1 MEDCIEEPIMYFYGE
16 GLGAESLV
24 GNDGKVTE
32 ETKSNNS
39 KPSAPKMFFFGQPG
53 CLQNSP
59 VKPLTSLTNKEE
71 PPIKKTFSLVDYETD
86 SSSNSNNQTEKRD
99 GPEKESDKK
108 IVESENNVK
117 ESVSAEEE
125 DDLLD
130 RITKALESDEET
142 KIKVNETKN
151 VTSDRPF
158 SNVQKTS
165 FKTASLNEEQANL
178 NHKSNDTTVRT
189 TSNIDNDNK
198 ESILPAQENVNIN
211 LKEDIDE
218 SMSNK
223 KNEQVNKEKK
233 EKANKDEC
241 KIKDNTQITSQV
253 HETNEIEQVSEII
266 ISTAKDK
273 VSNLKNESL
282 TTSIKHDNLTEIS
295 IPKHETPANIQK
307 IEDNIKNILE
317 TSQQIIAKFPSID
330 NSTMDVTI
338 ESPTPDTS
346 INIDSVPVE
355 AVELNRKLVEDVE
368 KDTPN
373 STNGQEC
380 PSTETEIHEDTKI
393 AENTIVDE
401 DLFESESSIK
411 DDEKS
416 EITEEAI
423 IIESST
429 NQEKPS
435 VEVKEEESSNKS
447 LKEVIPNDCLTNKE
461 TSFEIEDK
469 EIIINYPEEEV
480 VNKSSSN
487 VEISLKGI
495 EEQEITVEIPVEVE
509 IKESMAIKSKQESPS
524 KEIKEEE
531 KNAETSEK
539 VAINEES
546 SNQEI
551 SLKELNM
558 DKCVE
563 IPKEMTI
570 DESSSKLETYEESTS
585 KTPERETVGETSSN
599 QEVSS
604 KKIEEEDG
612 NDETSVKIKLNESL
626 MIESKQESSSE
637 EKSIVETTEEVTLN
651 ERQLIMESGKE
662 DEVPEEEML
671 NDDSSK
677 QENNLIETE
686 KPVSAI
692 KISEVVELSE
702 SQTMQDEDVLTR
714 SIKETSIIVELPEIM
729 NNGIQDQSEFKTM
742 SEPENSF
749 NDKDAADSSENSNME
764 SENIESSEVSQHV
777 NDTNMDLSES
787 LTTKVNEENSIAHE
801 AIESSDN
808 SECYNDGPETSEAKH
823 GMKTDS
829 TESITTNEN
838 EEETT
843 NVQTSFI
850 NETVEATESQNA
862 EHVATYETSQQ
873 KEFQNPPET
882 YRMFETLKEANPKT
896 ERMRIPIPL
905 CTPKSSKIVQ
915 APNYTQNVVDS
926 MHQQHREAEEL
937 SKAQELNESNDNC
950 NQMEHQSDHTHVL
963 NESNDNCNQMEHQTG
978 PTNELIERKDVE
990 QIIIPDVMSVM
1001 SENNNQVLNKIECAE
1016 QNIEEN
1022 TIVEQKNIE
1031 EQSNNNDEPECSA
1044 NISTLV
1050 IDNKMHKE
1058 TTENEKEEDLL
1069 ATKGSYSSNEM
1080 DKRSLNLEIIDNV
1093 PDKNESIIVNTVKV
1107 FEDPQEHM
1115 VVLENTKESSS
1126 VSSEQIESIKE
1137 KSQVV
1142 SDKTVLDEIKPR
1154 EEKIVH
1160 ISDELD
1166 EISSDDDREQSF
1178 EDCNRYDEDEDDRER
1193 SLTPPAVE
1201 TVSKDTMLTNKNEV
1215 QAQANDLVINE
1226 NISVASTTKIELVRE
1241 STQTRPTVEIE
1252 MKNDVLLPEINKS
1265 KFVAQKDDIV
1275 IAAEDVSDEESS
1287 EETSLSPEPIAP
1299 KVAQEIKINEP
1310 LLPIEIGASASI
1322 KFISEPEKKMLKK
1335 VVVEQQFK
1343 ADEMLDLSK
1352 ASKEVLKEKTIDSF
1366 VEVSP
1371 TKMET
1376 LQPMET
1382 TELAEDLTK
1391 HAEASK
1397 SIIVPTKVIQNLSPK
1412 KRMTLLP
1419 IANRKRKLSE
1429 TRLPTESDS
1438 DSLSD
1443 RPSDSLSQ
1451 DTEDDDEEVSK
1462 KKLKLR
1468 TKNPKKIVRKNAP
1481 SEMNESSDYKQEE
1494 KLIEIQKIDDIKPF
1508 VEPKIVQS
1516 PIDVANVVVVEQVK
1530 VEIAS
1535 SSEKQE
1541 RKPVR
1546 AAARK
1551 AMDEIKTLD
1560 KPATQT
1566 RQKRMQVEAKAE
1578 EVKAIAAALVKA
1590 APVKVAAAQTK
1601 DVQIKVEEKPISPVE
1616 QEDVVVES
1624 KQRKAMSVQ
1633 AKKEEEKKELLN
1645 TPVEPQQ
1652 ELKIESIESTDE
1664 KVPAATSS
1672 TKQDLKFDY
1681 DANEDVVANVAA
1693 IKYMM
1698 TKEVKTEDDEEN
1710 DVSKKRGR
1718 KSKRG
1723 RYARKSNQNDGSSS
1737 DEDAPS
1743 NAKGAKQE
1751 EAASKT
1757 TTPKKKRETGPKGL
1771 LRHIDTSLVID
1782 TNDETPVRMSR
1793 RIAQQKIREETDR
1806 RQMEEKLL
1814 KQMKAEAEKK
1824 KKGGPGSDNEK
1835 DENYEKEE
1843 EEEEEEEENSDEAG
1857 AKEGKKRKKTKIL
1870 PSDKQW
1876 QTSSSA
1882 SEESEQEEEDYMEHI
1897 PSDHGSPLFRSDHEF
1912 SPESDDET
1920 DQVIIPI
1927 KRARTAKKVVATEA
1941 NSNYEDINPIHACQV
1956 CHKTDSPE
1964 WILLCDQC
1972 DHGYHCSCLTPI
1984 VFLIPSGNW
1993 FCPLCCH
2000 KNLVEKLSKQLID
2013 YDSMMHAFKLEEM
2026 RKQRQSLAEIS
2037 AENIIEES
2045 QEAHR
2050 KRERSDKYS
2059 EDRETSS
2066 KKKTS
2071 RAISYSSNESSGS
2084 SSDDEPL
2091 NFYKLRKRNQT
2102 AVPSYRFNDYD
2113 DLINSAIRKD
2123 MASKVDEDVEI
2134 DDGEDE
2140 DETHAGNAG
2149 RGKDIATI
2157 IEGDKE
2163 EKKEQ
2168 DDETIKDVEESKGK
2182 KMERKDESS
2191 DDSDIVKP
2199 RKYKGKKKSRKLNNL
2214 DISSEED
2221 RGSDEDFKG
2230 ASSSDS
2236 DEAGTGSGDSESSL
2250 DFPRRKGK
2258 KGKST
2263 RRSTRTRQKRVEE
2276 RFIDDNT
2283 SDDEP
2288 LKPPARKIKKR
2299 TLSEEEEFDVND
2311 DEDEDGSVDEEID
2324 SEDLCDDTETSDSS
2338 NNGWPKK
2345 KKKRT
2350 ASYDIKPVKK
2360 VVKRTDDED
2369 KAFRAGISKKKILKE
2384 SLKSD
2389 AEDDK
2394 EGSDGSESAKGKR
2407 KTRGKKLLYLIEDDL
2422 ESSDDGI
2429 KPGVKR
2435 PDTPPEERELFI
2447 QKQEEIKRMLAAKNT
2462 EGAKQ
2467 LAAPK
2472 ITHGCPP
2479 SPPPLISGESSSLST
2494 VPKQFIESAKAL
2506 DLDYRIKPQS
2516 SMIGASKI
2524 DMNPNDMNEE
2534 ELARMMEEE
2543 DFAQHQLKLA
2553 GEAIA
2558 RKKLLDLET
2567 KVEENFAGFKDSNR
2581 KDKPEP
2587 KKRSKKQ
2594 KVEVKPIPGSVP
2606 TSVIASLIT
2615 ATTAIPPIM
2624 ESPSNSLMLT
2634 PHPSQ
2639 HPPLQLLTTQTE
2651 NLSRPNLPPLHSH
2664 LLVHGGTSPS
2674 TVSSAHHGPTP
2685 MPSQIFSA
2693 NQLFAGIVPRHPS
2706 VISSHYPPTPEQL
2719 LPLSYHQPSNV
2730 HHPSQ
2735 AHQLQQISPES
2746 DSKKRGRRKKFTPLR
2761 TDLPTGATSDV
2772 IRSDKSALPA
2782 ATSIERMDEK
2792 VKGNIIKKNDKI
2804 VDIIFNL

>member
-1 MEDCIEEPIMYFYGE
+1 MEDCIEEPTMYFYGE

-24 GNDGKVTE
+24 GNDGKVAE
-32 ETKSNNS
+32 ETKSNNT
-39 KPSAPKMFFFGQPG
+39 KPK
-53 CLQNSP
+53 
-59 VKPLTSLTNKEE
+59 
-71 PPIKKTFSLVDYETD
+71 
-86 SSSNSNNQTEKRD
+86 
-99 GPEKESDKK
+99 KESDKK
-108 IVESENNVK
+108 IVESENSVK

-142 KIKVNETKN
+142 KIKLNETKN
-151 VTSDRPF
+151 VTPDRPF
-158 SNVQKTS
+158 SNVKESSLKT
-165 FKTASLNEEQANL
+165 TSLNEEQANS
-178 NHKSNDTTVRT
+178 NHKSNDTVVPT
-189 TSNIDNDNK
+189 TTKANIDNDNK

-211 LKEDIDE
+211 LKDDTDE

-223 KNEQVNKEKK
+223 KNEELNKEEK
-233 EKANKDEC
+233 EMANMEEC
-241 KIKDNTQITSQV
+241 KIKDNTQITSQD
-253 HETNEIEQVSEII
+253 HATNESESMSKVK
-266 ISTAKDK
+266 ISDANDD
-273 VSNLKNESL
+273 VLNLKNESP
-282 TTSIKHDNLTEIS
+282 TTSIKHDNSTEIS

-330 NSTMDVTI
+330 NSAMDATI
-338 ESPTPDTS
+338 ESSTSDTLT
-346 INIDSVPVE
+346 NDEVMPVE
-355 AVELNRKLVEDVE
+355 TEELDSKLVEDVE
-368 KDTPN
+368 EDTPN

-380 PSTETEIHEDTKI
+380 PSAETEMHEDTKI
-393 AENTIVDE
+393 AENVTVNE
-401 DLFESESSIK
+401 DSSVIETPLK
-411 DDEKS
+411 DDETS

-423 IIESST
+423 ISESST
-429 NQEKPS
+429 KQEIQLEEVEEEENSNKTPEEVLPSESVTNQETPLE
-435 VEVKEEESSNKS
+435 VEEMQIDIKA
-447 LKEVIPNDCLTNKE
+447 
-461 TSFEIEDK
+461 
-469 EIIINYPEEEV
+469 PEEE
-480 VNKSSSN
+480 N
-487 VEISLKGI
+487 VI
-495 EEQEITVEIPVEVE
+495 E
-509 IKESMAIKSKQESPS
+509 S
-524 KEIKEEE
+524 
-531 KNAETSEK
+531 
-539 VAINEES
+539 S

-551 SLKELNM
+551 SLKTIEEPESTVEVHDEVTNEENLTIDESLTNEENLTIEIKQESTSNEIEEVESIVKTPEVTINEEPLKEQ
-558 DKCVE
+558 DDEKCVE
-563 IPKEMTI
+563 IPEEMTI
-570 DESSSKLETYEESTS
+570 DESSSQLETPLKEIENEVSTI
-585 KTPERETVGETSSN
+585 KTPEEEADNESSSN
-599 QEVSS
+599 QEIPSEN
-604 KKIEEEDG
+604 IEDEDE
-612 NDETSVKIKLNESL
+612 DFPTTSVKEPST
-626 MIESKQESSSE
+626 
-637 EKSIVETTEEVTLN
+637 IV
-651 ERQLIMESGKE
+651 
-662 DEVPEEEML
+662 EVPEVP
-671 NDDSSK
+671 
-677 QENNLIETE
+677 ET
-686 KPVSAI
+686 
-692 KISEVVELSE
+692 
-702 SQTMQDEDVLTR
+702 
-714 SIKETSIIVELPEIM
+714 M
-729 NNGIQDQSEFKTM
+729 NNGIQEQSEFKTM

-749 NDKDAADSSENSNME
+749 NDKDAADSSEMSNME

-777 NDTNMDLSES
+777 IETNMDLSES

-801 AIESSDN
+801 TIESSEN

-823 GMKTDS
+823 EMKTDS

-843 NVQTSFI
+843 NVQASFT
-850 NETVEATESQNA
+850 NETVEAAESQNA
-862 EHVATYETSQQ
+862 TYETTQQ

-950 NQMEHQSDHTHVL
+950 NQMEHQSDHTLVL
-963 NESNDNCNQMEHQTG
+963 NESNDNCNQMEHQTE
-978 PTNELIERKDVE
+978 PTNELIERKEVE
-990 QIIIPDVMSVM
+990 QIVIPEVMT
-1001 SENNNQVLNKIECAE
+1001 ENNNQVLNKVECAE
-1016 QNIEEN
+1016 QSIEEN
-1022 TIVEQKNIE
+1022 VTVEQKNIE
-1031 EQSNNNDEPECSA
+1031 EQSNNNEEPECSV
-1044 NISTLV
+1044 NVPTLV
-1050 IDNKMHKE
+1050 IDDKLHEE
-1058 TTENEKEEDLL
+1058 TTEDKKEEDLL
-1069 ATKGSYSSNEM
+1069 ETRESNEVN
-1080 DKRSLNLEIIDNV
+1080 KRSLNLEIMEEV
-1093 PDKNESIIVNTVKV
+1093 PDKEESNLVKAVTVS
-1107 FEDPQEHM
+1107 EEPQEDL
-1115 VVLENTKESSS
+1115 VVLESTRESSS
-1126 VSSEQIESIKE
+1126 VSAEQVESMKE
-1137 KSQVV
+1137 ESLVV
-1142 SDKTVLDEIKPR
+1142 PDKPVVDEIKPT

-1166 EISSDDDREQSF
+1166 EISSDDDREESF
-1178 EDCNRYDEDEDDRER
+1178 EETN
-1193 SLTPPAVE
+1193 LT
-1201 TVSKDTMLTNKNEV
+1201 
-1215 QAQANDLVINE
+1215 
-1226 NISVASTTKIELVRE
+1226 
-1241 STQTRPTVEIE
+1241 
-1252 MKNDVLLPEINKS
+1252 
-1265 KFVAQKDDIV
+1265 
-1275 IAAEDVSDEESS
+1275 
-1287 EETSLSPEPIAP
+1287 PEPIAP
-1299 KVAQEIKINEP
+1299 KVAQEIKVIEP
-1310 LLPIEIGASASI
+1310 SLPIEIATSTSVT
-1322 KFISEPEKKMLKK
+1322 FIPEPEKEILKQ
-1335 VVVEQQFK
+1335 VVVEQQN
-1343 ADEMLDLSK
+1343 EMLDLSK
-1352 ASKEVLKEKTIDSF
+1352 TSREVLNEKIIESS

-1371 TKMET
+1371 TKVET
-1376 LQPMET
+1376 PKPMET
-1382 TELAEDLTK
+1382 TEIAEDLTK
-1391 HAEASK
+1391 PAEPSK
-1397 SIIVPTKVIQNLSPK
+1397 SLPAPSRVTQNLSPK

-1419 IANRKRKLSE
+1419 ISNRKRKISE

-1443 RPSDSLSQ
+1443 RPSDSVSQ
-1451 DTEDDDEEVSK
+1451 DTEDDEEAVSK

-1481 SEMNESSDYKQEE
+1481 TEINESINDKQEE
-1494 KLIEIQKIDDIKPF
+1494 KLIVVPKIDDVKPL
-1508 VEPKIVQS
+1508 VEPKIVQA
-1516 PIDVANVVVVEQVK
+1516 PI
-1530 VEIAS
+1530 
-1535 SSEKQE
+1535 
-1541 RKPVR
+1541 
-1546 AAARK
+1546 
-1551 AMDEIKTLD
+1551 
-1560 KPATQT
+1560 
-1566 RQKRMQVEAKAE
+1566 
-1578 EVKAIAAALVKA
+1578 
-1590 APVKVAAAQTK
+1590 
-1601 DVQIKVEEKPISPVE
+1601 
-1616 QEDVVVES
+1616 
-1624 KQRKAMSVQ
+1624 
-1633 AKKEEEKKELLN
+1633 
-1645 TPVEPQQ
+1645 
-1652 ELKIESIESTDE
+1652 
-1664 KVPAATSS
+1664 
-1672 TKQDLKFDY
+1672 
-1681 DANEDVVANVAA
+1681 
-1693 IKYMM
+1693 
-1698 TKEVKTEDDEEN
+1698 
-1710 DVSKKRGR
+1710 VSKKRGR

-1743 NAKGAKQE
+1743 SAKGAKKE
-1751 EAASKT
+1751 GIASKT

-1824 KKGGPGSDNEK
+1824 KKGGPESDNEK
-1835 DENYEKEE
+1835 DKNYEKEE
-1843 EEEEEEEENSDEAG
+1843 EEEEEEGEEENSDEAG

-1920 DQVIIPI
+1920 DQVVVPI

-1941 NSNYEDINPIHACQV
+1941 SSDYEDVNPIHACQV

-2013 YDSMMHAFKLEEM
+2013 YDSMMHAFKLEEI
-2026 RKQRQSLAEIS
+2026 RKQRQTLAEIS

-2059 EDRETSS
+2059 EDRETSV

-2091 NFYKLRKRNQT
+2091 NCYKLRKRNQA

-2123 MASKVDEDVEI
+2123 MASKVDEDIEI
-2134 DDGEDE
+2134 DEGEEDD

-2157 IEGDKE
+2157 IEADKE
-2163 EKKEQ
+2163 EKKQ
-2168 DDETIKDVEESKGK
+2168 LDDETIKDDIGESKGK
-2182 KMERKDESS
+2182 KMETRDESS

-2276 RFIDDNT
+2276 RFIDDNS

-2311 DEDEDGSVDEEID
+2311 DDDEDGSVDEEID

-2447 QKQEEIKRMLAAKNT
+2447 KKQEEIKRMLAAKNT

-2472 ITHGCPP
+2472 IGRPQ

-2516 SMIGASKI
+2516 SMVGASKM

-2594 KVEVKPIPGSVP
+2594 KVEVKPIPGSAP
-2606 TSVIASLIT
+2606 TSVIATLIS

-2624 ESPSNSLMLT
+2624 ISPSKSSILT

-2639 HPPLQLLTTQTE
+2639 QPPLQLLTTQTE
-2651 NLSRPNLPPLHSH
+2651 NLSRPNPPPLHSH
-2664 LLVHGGTSPS
+2664 PHALGGPPPS
-2674 TVSSAHHGPTP
+2674 TVSSAHHGPTT
-2685 MPSQIFSA
+2685 MPSQIFGA
-2693 NQLFAGIVPRHPS
+2693 NPLFAGIVPRHPS

-2719 LPLSYHQPSNV
+2719 LPLSYHQPPSV

-2761 TDLPTGATSDV
+2761 TDLPAGAATPPFGMPPQFSYY
-2772 IRSDKSALPA
+2772 APQPPA
-2782 ATSIERMDEK
+2782 AHRRQSPHATQLPPSAIQPPTLHSIQHEQATPPSSNVTSHLPPIGHPHPQQHPANPNQEPGESSEFGGLVSYFSSQQELD
-2792 VKGNIIKKNDKI
+2792 
-2804 VDIIFNL
+2804 